1 MSIPIPYVMEQ
12 TNHGERSY
20 DIYSRLLKDRIVF
33 IGTEINDTLANSV
46 TAQLLFLSSQD
57 PDKDISMYINSPG
70 GSISAGFAIM
80 DTMHHIKPDIQ
91 TICTGMAAS
100 FGAVL
105 LLAGTKGKRVALPH
119 AEIMLHQPL
128 GGMKGQASDMDIYA
142 QRILKQRKQ
151 LNQLIAN
158 RCGQPYDKVAHDT
171 ERDYFMSASEAKTY
185 GVIDSV
191 LGQEAAS

>member
-119 AEIMLHQPL
+119 SEIMLHQPL